1 MKFIVLILLLA
12 IVVSLGYGLFFLSK
26 DDQSSTRLLKSLK
39 VRVALS
45 AMLIAFLVLAYFMGW
60 MPTGTTGQD
69 SSTSSTRT
77 HTEPA
82 TPHRQNASTTQ
93 QPRRRSDAVA

>member
-45 AMLIAFLVLAYFMGW
+45 AMLIAFLVLSYFMRW
-60 MPTGTTGQD
+60 MPSGTAG
-69 SSTSSTRT
+69 
-77 HTEPA
+77 
-82 TPHRQNASTTQ
+82 
-93 QPRRRSDAVA
+93 